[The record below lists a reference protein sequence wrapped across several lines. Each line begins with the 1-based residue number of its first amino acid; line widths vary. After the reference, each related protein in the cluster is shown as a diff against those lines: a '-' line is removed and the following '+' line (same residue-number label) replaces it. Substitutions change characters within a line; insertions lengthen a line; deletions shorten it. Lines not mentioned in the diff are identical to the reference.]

1 MKLSTPSAKED
12 EPDEPDE
19 PCRRFRHGFQSGMTL
34 FELTVV
40 IMVLLLMITILLFGA
55 RAWKRGSDRTMCIV
69 HIHNVQKGVR
79 AYSNFFGLNPGEST
93 PNLQNNIIGL
103 GRFVETLPE
112 CPGGGDYT
120 LGGIHGSDT
129 IPPMGVL
136 YMDCSLGTS
145 EQHAPLTT
153 VDW

>member
-1 MKLSTPSAKED
+1 MKLSTPRAEED
-12 EPDEPDE
+12 KPDEPDE
-19 PCRRFRHGFQSGMTL
+19 TRRRFRQGLRSGMTL

-40 IMVLLLMITILLFGA
+40 IMVLLLMINILLFGA

-79 AYSNFFGLNPGEST
+79 AYSNFYGLNPGEST
-93 PNLQNNIIGL
+93 PNLKNSIIGI
-103 GRFVETLPE
+103 GRFVEELPI

-120 LGGIHGSDT
+120 LGGIYGPDT

-136 YMDCSLGTS
+136 YMDCSLRAT